1 MPLRVIALTIAGLLL
16 GLGLGLAID
25 EPASGL
31 IAGLGLGVLIAALS
45 TRESRDA
52 A

>member
-25 EPASGL
+25 LPAPGL
-31 IAGLGLGVLIAALS
+31 IAGLGVGMVLAALS
-45 TRESRDA
+45 TLASRTA
-52 A
+52 H